1 MIIGLLLGLGGVIGA
16 LVYIKRLR
24 DKNAYDNEFEGG
36 NVYEKF
42 IDSKLLIYEFNCYKL
57 YTLKN
62 IFSKDFNTFY
72 ELL

>member
-42 IDSKLLIYEFNCYKL
+42 IDSKLL
-57 YTLKN
+57 
-62 IFSKDFNTFY
+62 
-72 ELL
+72 